1 MTGSIQE
8 KNGKYYTVLNIK
20 DKNGKYKRNGRPQ
33 DCRKRQQTKGRT
45 DFAPAHCRIR
55 SQSAAN
61 AENLSFADW
70 MRFTVESKKNT
81 VAPTT
86 YNGYCDM
93 VRLHIAPY
101 FEERR
106 VLLNRIKQ
114 QVLWKP
120 IISKN

>member
-20 DKNGKYKRNGRPQ
+20 DKNGKYKKKWQTTGLPVKGNK
-33 DCRKRQQTKGRT
+33 RKAEQILRRRIAEYEANQLQTPK
-45 DFAPAHCRIR
+45 
-55 SQSAAN
+55 
-61 AENLSFADW
+61 NLSFADW

-106 VLLNRIKQ
+106 VLLTE
-114 QVLWKP
+114 
-120 IISKN
+120 